1 MAGSVP
7 TLAEVLNNVG
17 TATISARLPGLQDNF
32 YGSNPLTKRL
42 LDRDKIIEDGGKDV
56 RQRIIYEKKP
66 GGSYAAGDTFTNE
79 RRETKTE
86 MVFDWKLYHVDI
98 VLYGLDLL
106 KNAGGKMIHD
116 LVSDEMDEA
125 ELSAAEYLG
134 VDVFTGT
141 GSNKLTGLRVAFD
154 DGTTY
159 TTYGQIPRSTT
170 AATAGLAVSGTT
182 TTTAATTFSL
192 PQMNTFMQRAA
203 IGNRS
208 CDMIVTTQTL
218 WNKWWERAQPSQRIE
233 QGGRKDTPVANL
245 GFKTIY
251 QNGAEVVVDSHCQA
265 SHVYFINTDFLKLV
279 VHKSRTWTPSGWLYP
294 TNQDS
299 VINHLYFAGELVCK
313 SPRMHN
319 VATNV
324 S

>member
-7 TLAEVLNNVG
+7 TLTEVLNNVG
-17 TATISARLPGLQDNF
+17 TSTISAKLPGLIDNF

-42 LDRDKIIEDGGKDV
+42 LDLDKIIEDGGKDV

-66 GGSYAAGDTFTNE
+66 GGAYGAGDTFGNE

-125 ELSAAEYLG
+125 EMSAAEYLG
-134 VDVFTGT
+134 VDVFAGT
-141 GSNKLTGLRVAFD
+141 GGDKLTGLRVAFD
-154 DGTTY
+154 DGTTH
-159 TTYGQIPRSTT
+159 TSYGGITRVTT

-182 TTTAATTFSL
+182 TTTTATTFSL
-192 PQMNTFMQRAA
+192 PQMNIFMQRATIA
-203 IGNRS
+203 NKS
-208 CDMIVTTQTL
+208 CDLIITTQAL
-218 WNKWWERAQPSQRIE
+218 MNKWWERAQPSQRIE
-233 QGGRKDTPVANL
+233 SGGRKDTPVANL
-245 GFKTIY
+245 GFKTVLM
-251 QNGAEVVVDSHCQA
+251 NGAEVVVDSHCQTD
-265 SHVYFINTDFLKLV
+265 HVYFINSEYLKLV
-279 VHKSRTWTPSGWLYP
+279 VHKNRMWTPSGWLYP

-324 S
+324 T